1 MWSVNKVKSQFKRN
15 EYLRRHKFLSL
26 FRNWNQSGY
35 IFATSANICTGK
47 FLWSVFLS
55 SEGESGKEND
65 KLEQR
70 QMDIKRIE
78 SFIRVFLKVLDVRI
92 CIFVVVRLL
101 LIITITWVI
110 IVAFFLFFLWV
121 YIKFQKEKNFTVT
134 STLNYLGM
142 KFYYVTPKNFH
153 NIVSFAF
160 HLP

>member
-1 MWSVNKVKSQFKRN
+1 MKSQFKRN

-78 SFIRVFLKVLDVRI
+78 SFIRVFLNSLCEDMYI
-92 CIFVVVRLL
+92 CCGEI
-101 LIITITWVI
+101 VI
-110 IVAFFLFFLWV
+110 DNNNNMSNYCCFFSLFLWV